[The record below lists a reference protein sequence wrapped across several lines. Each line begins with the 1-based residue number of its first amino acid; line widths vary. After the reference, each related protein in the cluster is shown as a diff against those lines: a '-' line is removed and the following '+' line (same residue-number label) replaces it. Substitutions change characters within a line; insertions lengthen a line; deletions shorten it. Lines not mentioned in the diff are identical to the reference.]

1 MTLPRPAPRPAFRP
15 AAAPAARACTVALL
29 ANAPATGRTD
39 GGRARRFAL
48 RGRSH
53 SERSGPFIE
62 FAVEETRAGRAVV
75 ALYPAWRPEAAR
87 YAIVHARSRAL
98 SDEIAG
104 IRLPLSPLAL
114 SVVAD
119 RLAGL
124 AAIHPPG
131 IVAAAARELPRH
143 MLAGACLHSVAGLSA
158 LPTSLALHTASYLPR
173 SAFLAL
179 TCPTSGV
186 LRIPHGELGESLPPL
201 PSPPDAPLQVSACS
215 GTSGS
220 PIFDDDLMPAL
231 RTATAHVV
239 PSQPLGP
246 VFWGTNRYTEFAAF
260 ESGPRSIAR
269 ALSALRTVLC
279 RWCGQQVDREV
290 CPFCRSRAH
299 RLPAAAPSTG
309 AARRRVPAQRAP
321 GSRTASPPAPVTP
334 QEPAVPSQRRPAAWP
349 RPPAGLPL
357 APNGTPLPHP
367 FAASED
373 PRE

>member
-1 MTLPRPAPRPAFRP
+1 MTLPRPAPRPA
-15 AAAPAARACTVALL
+15 AAPPARACTVVLL
-29 ANAPATGRTD
+29 ADAPATGRTD

-48 RGRSH
+48 RGRTH
-53 SERSGPFIE
+53 SERSGRFID
-62 FAVEETRAGRAVV
+62 FAVDEARAGRAVV

-87 YAIVHARSRAL
+87 RAVVHARSRTL

-104 IRLPLSPLAL
+104 IPLPLSPLAL
-114 SVVAD
+114 SVLAD

-124 AAIHPPG
+124 APVHPPG

-143 MLAGACLHSVAGLSA
+143 MLAGACLHSVAGLGA
-158 LPTSLALHTASYLPR
+158 LPTSTALHAASYLPG
-173 SAFLAL
+173 STFLAL
-179 TCPTSGV
+179 SCPTAEV

-215 GTSGS
+215 GTTGS
-220 PIFDDDLMPAL
+220 AAFDDDLMPAL

-246 VFWGTNRYTEFAAF
+246 VFWGTTRYTEFAAF
-260 ESGPRSIAR
+260 ESGPRSLAR
-269 ALSALRTVLC
+269 ALGALRTVLC
-279 RWCGQQVDREV
+279 RWCGQQVDRKV

-299 RLPAAAPSTG
+299 ELPAASSSK
-309 AARRRVPAQRAP
+309 AARRGVPAQRAP
-321 GSRTASPPAPVTP
+321 DGRPVPLPASTP
-334 QEPAVPSQRRPAAWP
+334 GEPAVPAQRRPSAWP
-349 RPPAGLPL
+349 RPPEGLPL

-373 PRE
+373 TRE